1 MRKLLITLASVL
13 ILGLGA
19 VNAQTLD
26 DTVTTDYYAGASLGL
41 ILAPSVTGSI
51 AGQFGIKNVLTED
64 LDARFDLGVL
74 FDGGFNIGANALY
87 NFALDESDAPVNIYV
102 GGGPR
107 LYFADTV
114 LFGLSFRGGAEYPF
128 SDVVSGFGELRVD
141 PVFGGGGATTLF
153 GLAVGANYN
162 F

>member
-13 ILGLGA
+13 VLGLGA

-26 DTVTTDYYAGASLGL
+26 DTATTDYYAGASLGL
-41 ILAPSVTGSI
+41 IFSPAVTGSI
-51 AGQFGIKNVLTED
+51 AGQFGIKDVLTED

-74 FDGGFNIGANALY
+74 FNGGFNIGANALY
-87 NFALDESDAPVNIYV
+87 NFSLEGDSGLDIYV

-107 LYFADTV
+107 LYFTDTV

-141 PVFGGGGATTLF
+141 PIFGGGGATTLF